1 VTRVNGHGP
10 GAHFAPP
17 VGVDPFS
24 ALTHSVLTLVD
35 QYNTMAGSVDV
46 RAVRRAA
53 LEMDQH
59 MNCVRSDLSAV
70 LVALAAYPDPAQ
82 REGRGG
88 AQPQTSDGDGDG
100 KAVPDE

>member
-1 VTRVNGHGP
+1 MTRINGHGP
-10 GAHFAPP
+10 GTHFAPP
-17 VGVDPFS
+17 HGVDPFS

-35 QYNTMAGSVDV
+35 QYNAMAGSADV
-46 RAVRRAA
+46 RTVRRAA

-82 REGRGG
+82 RPGQGE
-88 AQPQTSDGDGDG
+88 AQPQTGDGDG

>member
-1 VTRVNGHGP
+1 MTRVNGHGP
-10 GAHFAPP
+10 GAHFVPP

-35 QYNTMAGSVDV
+35 QYNTMAGSADV
-46 RAVRRAA
+46 RTVRRAA

-70 LVALAAYPDPAQ
+70 LVALAAYRDPAQ
-82 REGRGG
+82 RQGRDE
-88 AQPQTSDGDGDG
+88 AQPQTGDDDG